1 MAASPGLGPHGRRR
15 RGPSKKPPEV
25 GKPPAGLGA
34 GEGLRGRARGT
45 GVGVAV
51 RGGRRGAGADRE
63 AGFLCVVISG
73 QILPRSFHDA
83 VSCSR

>member
-1 MAASPGLGPHGRRR
+1 MAAPPGLGPHGRRR

-45 GVGVAV
+45 GVGVA
-51 RGGRRGAGADRE
+51 GGALEQTGKRASSVWSSLGKFYLE
-63 AGFLCVVISG
+63 ASMTL
-73 QILPRSFHDA
+73 
-83 VSCSR
+83 